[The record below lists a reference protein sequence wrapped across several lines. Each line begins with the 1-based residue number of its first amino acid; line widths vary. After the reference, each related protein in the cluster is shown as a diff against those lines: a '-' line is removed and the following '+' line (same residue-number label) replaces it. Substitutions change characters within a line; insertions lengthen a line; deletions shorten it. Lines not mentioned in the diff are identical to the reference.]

1 MALLDPVPR
10 TKLGSQ
16 GLEVSSLGLGCMGMS
31 GSYGPASPEE
41 EMVELIRYAVE
52 KLGVTLL
59 DTSDAYGPFTNEVL
73 VGKVNNTFKPTALQI
88 IIVLRVSPAVLNI

>member
-1 MALLDPVPR
+1 
-10 TKLGSQ
+10 
-16 GLEVSSLGLGCMGMS
+16 MGMS

-73 VGKVNNTFKPTALQI
+73 VGKVNNTFKPTVQI